1 MMVGVKIAKLYSA
14 KLDGFIV
21 KVKFSDGLVAS
32 VSLRHIFSKPKN
44 LSAEILR
51 GGMFEKCFIESG
63 ALGWP
68 NGFELCPNAIYRW
81 YRQSIDKKS
90 A

>member
-1 MMVGVKIAKLYSA
+1 
-14 KLDGFIV
+14 
-21 KVKFSDGLVAS
+21 
-32 VSLRHIFSKPKN
+32 LRHFFSEPKN

-51 GGMFEKCFIESG
+51 GGMFEKCFIKSG

-81 YRQSIDKKS
+81 HMQSIDKKS